1 MPTSNQTRANTG
13 TDKLASFA
21 WTGVILPS
29 PESSTEE
36 SHTEFINSPPQV
48 GHPVEE
54 RMSHIELKR
63 GWTLAMAMAD
73 DGVTDEVLVEELE
86 KMRRK
91 SGPEQQYRLSR
102 TWMRQSPPKPGHTRS
117 ATTTNA
123 SEGTVHLQLHDL
135 NRATSIDVSDAE
147 EAATW
152 HIARRALLCC
162 REIVR
167 TEKRYQEELKAL
179 LDGDVRTASL
189 NPIMVLIIFQTLTA
203 PPAVMLT
210 YLPALIRASE
220 NLLKGLSQDPSAW
233 GVSTAFMTCEDE
245 LESAMVAWS
254 GVAGQFFA
262 KKRKSWRRSSHQNL
276 SISSNPPV
284 LPSHSSPLTLNLL
297 NSSTVFFPALGK
309 YDNEKGEKS
318 SESGEG
324 VSDDRGSDKARRS
337 ERRVSV
343 RDLAIQPTQ
352 RVVRYVMLYR
362 GKQHSSTLSS
372 NPRVLTYTFSSS

>member
-179 LDGDVRTASL
+179 LDGDVRTASM
-189 NPIMVLIIFQTLTA
+189 NPNHGTDYFPDIDSSAGCYADIFTCANTS
-203 PPAVMLT
+203 
-210 YLPALIRASE
+210 IRKSTERPVSRSICLGCLDCFHDVRGRIRIGNGSLEWRGRAILRKETQELAQELSSE
-220 NLLKGLSQDPSAW
+220 PIDQ
-233 GVSTAFMTCEDE
+233 
-245 LESAMVAWS
+245 LESSCAA
-254 GVAGQFFA
+254 FA
-262 KKRKSWRRSSHQNL
+262 FISLDIESPQQLYCLL
-276 SISSNPPV
+276 SC
-284 LPSHSSPLTLNLL
+284 
-297 NSSTVFFPALGK
+297 
-309 YDNEKGEKS
+309 
-318 SESGEG
+318 
-324 VSDDRGSDKARRS
+324 
-337 ERRVSV
+337 V
-343 RDLAIQPTQ
+343 REI
-352 RVVRYVMLYR
+352 R
-362 GKQHSSTLSS
+362 
-372 NPRVLTYTFSSS
+372 